1 MRRRETLYLV
11 VSLDVEEEGL
21 FGGRYARRAPRVT
34 NTAQLSRL
42 APLLE
47 RGVRPTLFCAH
58 SVLTDPASRAILAR
72 LRDMSG
78 AEIGAHLHHWNT
90 PPLGLDSH
98 ASGQSDMA
106 DAADVTNSVPAASVP
121 AALMAAKLGTLFRVG
136 EDFQGAPLTSF
147 RMGRWDLHRAHW
159 PLLARAGVLCD
170 ASVRPLHCAKT
181 GADGV
186 AAGPDHFNAPSDPY
200 WVPVEGKHIFE
211 VPLTVTPLLRPL
223 PKMLRA
229 LPDGPDSWGR
239 AVRASLR
246 HWGALALLPV
256 ERPLWAMRAVTSL
269 FAARG
274 GRVLSLTWHSS
285 EMLPGGAPHL
295 PDAASVE
302 RLMTKIEIYLDW
314 LHAHWEVRCLT
325 MDGLR
330 RELGS
335 SAACPRS
342 DVACDWT
349 TGAEQEKESGQGGT
363 TWGSD
368 RGEPA

>member
-90 PPLGLDSH
+90 PPLDLDSH
-98 ASGQSDMA
+98 AGGQSDM
-106 DAADVTNSVPAASVP
+106 ADVTNSVPAASVP

-211 VPLTVTPLLRPL
+211 VPLTITPLLRPL

-256 ERPLWAMRAVTSL
+256 EHPLWAMRAVTSL

-285 EMLPGGAPHL
+285 EMLPGASPNV
-295 PDAASVE
+295 PDQAAADA
-302 RLMTKIEIYLDW
+302 LLQKIYGYLRW
-314 LHAHWEVRCLT
+314 LKENFKVRGVTAAQLHAEAGTLDFPQRPA
-325 MDGLR
+325 GR
-330 RELGS
+330 G
-335 SAACPRS
+335 
-342 DVACDWT
+342 DW
-349 TGAEQEKESGQGGT
+349 
-363 TWGSD
+363 
-368 RGEPA
+368 

>member
-1 MRRRETLYLV
+1 M
-11 VSLDVEEEGL
+11 
-21 FGGRYARRAPRVT
+21 
-34 NTAQLSRL
+34 
-42 APLLE
+42 
-47 RGVRPTLFCAH
+47 
-58 SVLTDPASRAILAR
+58 
-72 LRDMSG
+72 
-78 AEIGAHLHHWNT
+78 
-90 PPLGLDSH
+90 
-98 ASGQSDMA
+98 
-106 DAADVTNSVPAASVP
+106 
-121 AALMAAKLGTLFRVG
+121 
-136 EDFQGAPLTSF
+136 
-147 RMGRWDLHRAHW
+147 
-159 PLLARAGVLCD
+159 
-170 ASVRPLHCAKT
+170 
-181 GADGV
+181 
-186 AAGPDHFNAPSDPY
+186 
-200 WVPVEGKHIFE
+200 PVEGKHIFE

-256 ERPLWAMRAVTSL
+256 EHPLWAMRAVTSL